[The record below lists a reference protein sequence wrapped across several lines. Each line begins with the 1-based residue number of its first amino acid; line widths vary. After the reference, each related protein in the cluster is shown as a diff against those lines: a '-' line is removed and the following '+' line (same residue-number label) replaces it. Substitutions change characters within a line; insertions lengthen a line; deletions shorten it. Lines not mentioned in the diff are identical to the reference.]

1 MAKKSKEGSR
11 PSNNDRKTKSKRVEE
26 EEEDEEEDQNDG
38 FFGRLFSPGT
48 VDTSVSEN
56 TDDEE
61 YESDSDESAG
71 SGTYYTD
78 VTGDSDSG
86 SEESSTARSNGS
98 SLVRF
103 DRDLR
108 AKHRAACKSMT
119 IGKYARAIRI
129 FESILSALL
138 NRYGEEH
145 HRVGSALHNVA
156 VANLR
161 SGLLDD
167 ARDAIE
173 EAVRI
178 RKRTLGEDE
187 PKVADSLVEYGI
199 ILLSMKKYKKSIQ
212 VFEDALELREIECC
226 EAEDAATKREAKLKK
241 AKIQHNIG
249 CVNFEIKNYDEA
261 RRKYMQAIQEQKEIF
276 GSSWFSAFRLV
287 SNTSKPGHLTMASTM
302 CNKGYIDIEQEKY
315 KDAIDTLMESLKIQK
330 VLLEADNKLILSTM
344 TNIAYCYCKLQEPEK
359 ARVVYKDLVKLQS
372 ESYTEQSQ
380 RGWSQS
386 LKKLVYCQVVLFEF
400 EDAFD
405 NLRLLEEYLTSRA
418 RDKVKNAASD
428 LRRTHQLM
436 GEVNYQIFKFPT
448 LSDYTSRLSCT
459 NGCGCSDDRATVNIS
474 NWIPKKPVNGSK
486 MSGHRMTYA

>member
-1 MAKKSKEGSR
+1 M
-11 PSNNDRKTKSKRVEE
+11 SKRDGKSSSKIAEE
-26 EEEDEEEDQNDG
+26 EEEENG
-38 FFGRLFSPGT
+38 FFGRLFFPGT

-56 TDDEE
+56 TGDD
-61 YESDSDESAG
+61 YDSDFDESFG
-71 SGTYYTD
+71 SATYFSD
-78 VTGDSDSG
+78 FSGDSESG
-86 SEESSTARSNGS
+86 ESSAAS
-98 SLVRF
+98 STGTSLIRF
-103 DRDLR
+103 DRELR

-119 IGKYARAIRI
+119 IGKYARAIKV

-138 NRYGEEH
+138 ERYGEEH

-178 RKRTLGEDE
+178 RKITLGEDE

-226 EAEDAATKREAKLKK
+226 EAEDATAKREAKLKK

-249 CVNFEIKNYDEA
+249 CVNFEVKNYDEA
-261 RRKYMQAIQEQKEIF
+261 RNKYMLAIKEQKEIF
-276 GSSWFSAFRLV
+276 SSSWISAFRLV
-287 SNTSKPGHLTMASTM
+287 SSTSKPGHLTMASTM
-302 CNKGYIDIEQEKY
+302 CNKGYIDLEQEKY
-315 KDAIDTLMESLKIQK
+315 QEAIETFTESLKIQK

-344 TNIAYCYCKLQEPEK
+344 TNIAYCHCKLSETER
-359 ARVVYKDLVKLQS
+359 ARTVYKDLVKLQS
-372 ESYTEQSQ
+372 ESYTGQSQ

-386 LKKLVYCQVVLFEF
+386 LKKLIFCQVVVFEF

-405 NLRLLEEYLTSRA
+405 NLRLLEEYLTTKA

-428 LRRTHQLM
+428 LRKTHQLM

-459 NGCGCSDDRATVNIS
+459 NSCGCSDDRATINVT
-474 NWIPKKPVNGSK
+474 NWFPKKPINGSK

>member
-1 MAKKSKEGSR
+1 MGRKSKDAGRSG
-11 PSNNDRKTKSKRVEE
+11 NQDDRE
-26 EEEDEEEDQNDG
+26 QDG

-56 TDDEE
+56 SVEE
-61 YESDSDESAG
+61 FDSDFDESID

-78 VTGDSDSG
+78 IDDSQ
-86 SEESSTARSNGS
+86 SEESDEFTEESSHGA

-103 DRDLR
+103 DKELR

-119 IGKYARAIRI
+119 IGKYGRAIKM

-161 SGLLDD
+161 AGLLND

-178 RKRTLGEDE
+178 RKLTLGEDD

-199 ILLSMKKYKKSIQ
+199 ILLSMKKYKKSIN

-226 EAEDAATKREAKLKK
+226 EAEDGESKREAKLKK
-241 AKIQHNIG
+241 AKIHHNIG

-261 RRKYMQAIQEQKEIF
+261 RKKYMQAIKEQKEIF
-276 GSSWFSAFRLV
+276 GSMWLSAFRLV

-302 CNKGYIDIEQEKY
+302 CNKGYIDLEQEKY
-315 KDAIDTLMESLKIQK
+315 RDAIETFTESLKIQK

-344 TNIAYCYCKLQEPEK
+344 TNIAFCHCKLEETER
-359 ARVVYKDLVKLQS
+359 ARAVYKDLVKLQS

-386 LKKLVYCQVVLFEF
+386 LKKLIYCQVVSFQF

-405 NLRLLEEYLTSRA
+405 NLRRLEEYLTTKA
-418 RDKVKNAASD
+418 RDKHKNAASE
-428 LRRTHQLM
+428 LRKTHQLM

-448 LSDYTSRLSCT
+448 LSDYTSRLTCT
-459 NGCGCSDDRATVNIS
+459 NTCGCADDRANVDVS
-474 NWIPKKPVNGSK
+474 NWFPKKPVNGSK

>member
-1 MAKKSKEGSR
+1 M
-11 PSNNDRKTKSKRVEE
+11 
-26 EEEDEEEDQNDG
+26 
-38 FFGRLFSPGT
+38 
-48 VDTSVSEN
+48 
-56 TDDEE
+56 
-61 YESDSDESAG
+61 
-71 SGTYYTD
+71 
-78 VTGDSDSG
+78 
-86 SEESSTARSNGS
+86 
-98 SLVRF
+98 
-103 DRDLR
+103 
-108 AKHRAACKSMT
+108 
-119 IGKYARAIRI
+119 

-138 NRYGEEH
+138 DRYGEKH

-167 ARDAIE
+167 AKDAIE

-178 RKRTLGEDE
+178 RKLTLGDDE

-199 ILLSMKKYKKSIQ
+199 ILLSMKKYNKSIA

-226 EAEDAATKREAKLKK
+226 EAEDALSKREAKLKK

-249 CVNFEIKNYDEA
+249 CVNFEIKRFDEA
-261 RRKYMQAIQEQKEIF
+261 RRNYVGAIAEQKSIF
-276 GSSWFSAFRLV
+276 GSWSTTFSLV
-287 SNTSKPGHLTMASTM
+287 PDTSKPGHLTMASTM
-302 CNKGYIDIEQEKY
+302 CNKGYIDLEQGKY
-315 KDAIDTLMESLKIQK
+315 KDAIETFMESLKIQK

-344 TNIAYCYCKLQEPEK
+344 TNIGYCHCKINELDK
-359 ARVVYKDLVKLQS
+359 ARAIYKDLVKLQS
-372 ESYTEQSQ
+372 ESYTAQSQ

-386 LKKLVYCQVVLFEF
+386 LKKLIFCQVILYEF

-405 NLRLLEEYLTSRA
+405 NLRLLEEYLTAKPRSKA
-418 RDKVKNAASD
+418 KNSAND

-459 NGCGCSDDRATVNIS
+459 SGCGCADDRANIDVTQ
-474 NWIPKKPVNGSK
+474 WFPKKPVNGSK